1 MGEFGSN
8 NDDNERKEKTSERAR
23 EREGGGERGRAPGS
37 RKRKERKRKELFF
50 FERGLFPP
58 HRPSFPSLP
67 FLLSER
73 KYVKNTCKK
82 LRERLFLNPEPGGGL
97 RTKRQER
104 ERTAEVEVFSAR
116 AVVAIAVVANDST
129 PMAFSFF
136 FSPFFAS

>member
-1 MGEFGSN
+1 MTTTR
-8 NDDNERKEKTSERAR
+8 ERKRRASARGRERGG
-23 EREGGGERGRAPGS
+23 EREGERSFAPGS

-104 ERTAEVEVFSAR
+104 ERAAEVEG
-116 AVVAIAVVANDST
+116 
-129 PMAFSFF
+129 
-136 FSPFFAS
+136 